1 MYVRACAVYTCG
13 GENSRDI
20 FFRQA
25 TAARSTAQRVLRA
38 LNGCSLSCMCGSKDG
53 VSIFLWAVRLVLR
66 HTGGPN
72 FLRICSQSFV
82 LVSGAG
88 E

>member
-1 MYVRACAVYTCG
+1 MQYS

-25 TAARSTAQRVLRA
+25 TGVAARSTAQRVLLLLRA

-66 HTGGPN
+66 HTGGHN

-82 LVSGAG
+82 FFLLVSGAG